1 MKDHPVWRFDDQ
13 MPEGREFEIYHA
25 TNTTPQPTIYQ
36 SHHYYELHFI
46 LRGSIRVIVEEMD
59 ISPVLGEALIY
70 PPHCMH
76 RVTHTDPSQ
85 PYERFYIYLSRE
97 FLASISTEG
106 YNFVDVLDRL
116 TSGHRYCLRPGEQAV
131 QELVPLADEIIEA
144 ARDTSTAGMLANRCR
159 MTIYLI
165 RLLGL
170 LEESVASLPES
181 ATSRMSGLISYIN
194 QNAAQELSLD
204 HLEDVF
210 GISKYALLHEFKNY
224 TGMSIYQYIL
234 TRRIILAQQLIRQG
248 VKPRQACEQ
257 CGFTDYTSFYRAFK
271 ARTGKSPAQYGKA
284 QME

>member
-1 MKDHPVWRFDDQ
+1 MNEHPVWQFGNQ

-25 TNTTPQPTIYQ
+25 THTVPQPSIYH
-36 SHHYYELHFI
+36 SHKFYELYFI
-46 LRGSIRVIVEEMD
+46 LRGSIRVIVEELD
-59 ISPVLGEALIY
+59 ISPVVGDALIY

-106 YNFVDVLDRL
+106 YNFINVLDRL
-116 TSGHRYCLRPGEQAV
+116 TDGHRYCLQPGEEAV
-131 QELVPLADEIIEA
+131 RALVPLADEIIQGSE
-144 ARDTSTAGMLANRCR
+144 DTTPAGILTNRCR

-165 RLLGL
+165 RLLTL
-170 LEESVASLPES
+170 LEDSVAPRTES
-181 ATSRMSGLISYIN
+181 PASRMSDLISYIN
-194 QNAAQELSLD
+194 QNAAQALSLD
-204 HLEDVF
+204 QLEEVF
-210 GISKYALLHEFKNY
+210 GISKYALLHEFKDH

-234 TRRIILAQQLIRQG
+234 TRRIILAQRLIQQG

-257 CGFTDYTSFYRAFK
+257 CGFADYTSFYRAFK
-271 ARTGKSPAQYGKA
+271 ARTGKSPTQYSKG

>member
-1 MKDHPVWRFDDQ
+1 M
-13 MPEGREFEIYHA
+13 Y
-25 TNTTPQPTIYQ
+25 
-36 SHHYYELHFI
+36 FI